1 MWTGSTDILTNQSPR
16 NYMFGEKVFL
26 LDEINEENC
35 AYLIGDLSTF
45 VLNEDNFGKALIFI
59 INSPGGSV
67 YTMMTII
74 GLINIAKLNNITV
87 STFVLGWAASAA
99 SMIAVQG
106 DNRFMSHISRHL
118 IHFGCIW
125 DMTTKHSE
133 IEKTYIQNKEYA
145 NNLRNLYL
153 STSKGKLSPKTLEE
167 LQSDERGYLNA
178 EDCLKYGLCDKILE
192 YDLFERYR
200 LEEEQEEKEKEF
212 ESYFKMKSKKEKE
225 RKAKAKLKQ
234 KAKKEEKKK

>member
-16 NYMFGEKVFL
+16 NYMFGEKVFI
-26 LDEINEENC
+26 LDEITEENC

-45 VLNEDNFGKALIFI
+45 VFNPENQGKTLIFI

-74 GLINIAKLNNITV
+74 GLINIAKLSNINV
-87 STFVLGWAASAA
+87 LTFTLGLAASAA

-106 DNRFMSHISRHL
+106 DERFMSHISRHL

-145 NNLRNLYL
+145 DNLRSLYL
-153 STSKGKLSPKTLEE
+153 DNSKGKMSPKILED

-178 EDCLKYGLCDKILE
+178 EDCLKYGLCDKVVE
-192 YDLFERYR
+192 YDLFERNKAEAEQAEK
-200 LEEEQEEKEKEF
+200 EEEFHKYLKD
-212 ESYFKMKSKKEKE
+212 KAKKEKE
-225 RKAKAKLKQ
+225 RKLRLKE
-234 KAKKEEKKK
+234 KNKKGKK